1 MDSLERGLPRPRGG
15 ITPLDEPPRS
25 LGAFGANA
33 DDLVSTKVG
42 EGSRGMGVPGLSG
55 IPEMGQGVS
64 RDGDGGSGSGGRRPW
79 WGLGFGSHGASDGAS
94 SGMYGNSSGTSGS
107 SYQQQQRFMGR
118 VDMADLSGAKKPGGA
133 VDTRRWRR
141 QPLRGEVR
149 DTSAFVIVTAF
160 KVFRIMLLW
169 IVLFCVDRLFQE
181 WYTRRVLAAGAAAG
195 GGAASR
201 TDAGGVALA
210 SSPGGGPV
218 HDGAGGSS
226 DVCPPPLW
234 AMVVAALAA
243 EALVLGVVFG
253 ALAFAVGS
261 FKADANTFVLDA
273 PLLRRIATDYAT
285 STAMILVLGVL
296 LASVISSERN
306 FRYSEDGLRAIRAFS
321 LVLLLCAALLT
332 TCSPTFSP

>member
-25 LGAFGANA
+25 LGAFGTNA

-64 RDGDGGSGSGGRRPW
+64 RDGDGGRQRPW
-79 WGLGFGSHGASDGAS
+79 WGLGFGSHGASDGVPAS
-94 SGMYGNSSGTSGS
+94 GMSGMYGTSGS
-107 SYQQQQRFMGR
+107 AYQQQQRFMGR

-181 WYTRRVLAAGAAAG
+181 WYTRRVLAAGAANG
-195 GGAASR
+195 SAAR

-218 HDGAGGSS
+218 HDGGGDAS

>member
-1 MDSLERGLPRPRGG
+1 MDSLERGLSRPRGG
-15 ITPLDEPPRS
+15 ITPLEEPPRS

-33 DDLVSTKVG
+33 DDLASTKVG
-42 EGSRGMGVPGLSG
+42 ETSRGTGVPGLSG
-55 IPEMGQGVS
+55 IPELGQGVS
-64 RDGDGGSGSGGRRPW
+64 RDGDGSGGGQRPW
-79 WGLGFGSHGASDGAS
+79 WGLGFGSHGASDGPS
-94 SGMYGNSSGTSGS
+94 TGMSGMSGMSGTSSGS
-107 SYQQQQRFMGR
+107 AYQQQQRFIGR
-118 VDMADLSGAKKPGGA
+118 VDMADLSGSKKPGGA

-149 DTSAFVIVTAF
+149 DTSAFVIVAAF

-181 WYTRRVLAAGAAAG
+181 WYTRRVLAAGVAG
-195 GGAASR
+195 GG

-210 SSPGGGPV
+210 SSPGGGGGGRGR
-218 HDGAGGSS
+218 GAENAS

-234 AMVVAALAA
+234 AMVVAALVA
-243 EALVLGVVFG
+243 EALVLGIVFG
-253 ALAFAVGS
+253 ALAFAAGS
-261 FKADANTFVLDA
+261 FKADVNTFVLDA

-296 LASVISSERN
+296 LASVISSEHN

-332 TCSPTFSP
+332 TFSP